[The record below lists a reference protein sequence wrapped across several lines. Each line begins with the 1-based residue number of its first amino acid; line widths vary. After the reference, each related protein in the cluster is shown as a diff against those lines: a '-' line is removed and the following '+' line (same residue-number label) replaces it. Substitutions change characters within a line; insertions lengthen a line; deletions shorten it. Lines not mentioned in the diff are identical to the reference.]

1 MSEFLDMVWA
11 IAWITNAVISCGSA
25 HRRQVADFHIITKE
39 RPWIPFY
46 NPQVLLFQAIL

>member
-25 HRRQVADFHIITKE
+25 HRHQAVNFHIITKE
-39 RPWIPFY
+39 GPWIPFY